1 MTKNEKIEIINR
13 AILKIEL
20 CRCYFKYDEN
30 CFYYY
35 PNAVNDKFILAQEE
49 DDFLLDGYS
58 IRKLSQLKKVE
69 LTQNKYNEINKEIGL
84 TEKIQKPDIDLTS
97 WLSIF
102 NSLKAVNEVVII
114 ENEFNNE
121 FVIGVIQKVLK
132 NKLYFL
138 DFDADG
144 VWSSE
149 PLEIPYSSI
158 TSVQWNTRYTTI
170 WKKYLKIR

>member
-1 MTKNEKIEIINR
+1 MTKKEKLEIINH
-13 AILKIEL
+13 AISNIEM
-20 CRCYFKYDEN
+20 CRCYFTYDEN
-30 CFYYY
+30 YFYYY
-35 PNAVNDKFILAQEE
+35 PNAVNDKFVLGQEE
-49 DDFLLDGYS
+49 DDFSLDGYA
-58 IRKLSQLKKVE
+58 IRKISNLKIVE
-69 LTQNKYNEINKEIGL
+69 IRDDKCNEINKEIGL
-84 TEKIQKPDIDLTS
+84 TEKIQKPDIDLSS
-97 WLSIF
+97 WESIF

-158 TSVQWNTRYTTI
+158 TSVQWNTRYTTT
-170 WKKYLKIR
+170 WKKYLKI